1 MKKILTIFKK
11 NEKIKVLPARIELAT
26 FALLKYRLLTYKH
39 DALPLC
45 YGSRFCNFKEF
56 DFIFKSSI
64 IVMWRSFLKNGHR
77 YKYHMC
83 LRLMNIFKPTKF
95 YLITHYTVILITFT
109 T

>member
-1 MKKILTIFKK
+1 MLSLHVTIMKKILTIFKK

-45 YGSRFCNFKEF
+45 YGSGFCNFDEF
-56 DFIFKSSI
+56 DLIFKELISYH
-64 IVMWRSFLKNGHR
+64 VEDLTKKFDYK

-83 LRLMNIFKPTKF
+83 MGSIYLLHRNIN
-95 YLITHYTVILITFT
+95 YIY
-109 T
+109 